1 MNAKS
6 FEQYALAAAEEI
18 FRKHDIAVMV
28 GGTGL
33 YIKAF
38 TEGMDVIPTILP
50 ELRSGIEYDYRQK
63 GISWLHEELVKYDPI
78 FVEKGEMLNPAR
90 MMRALEVVKA
100 TGRSLFSFHG
110 QARVERN
117 FGIKKFGL
125 QLGKEELHANIDFR
139 VDQMFEEGIVQEVRE
154 LLEYRQLKALQ
165 TVGYQELF
173 EYFDGKISLD
183 TAKQLIKKNT
193 RQYAKR
199 QMTWFMRDPAIT
211 WVDAHMD
218 PVEFA
223 KSILME

>member
-1 MNAKS
+1 
-6 FEQYALAAAEEI
+6 
-18 FRKHDIAVMV
+18 
-28 GGTGL
+28 
-33 YIKAF
+33 
-38 TEGMDVIPTILP
+38 
-50 ELRSGIEYDYRQK
+50 
-63 GISWLHEELVKYDPI
+63 
-78 FVEKGEMLNPAR
+78 
-90 MMRALEVVKA
+90 
-100 TGRSLFSFHG
+100 
-110 QARVERN
+110 RVERN